1 MNTPT
6 IGIVGAGNMG
16 RAIAWAMH
24 ELGYNLL
31 ILDKNENC
39 LYECQKHI
47 QNHQHKYVR
56 TTSFDR
62 LQKCDAVISSL
73 PYHQNI
79 NLANFCINNKIRYF
93 DLGGNVQV
101 STTINEYAM
110 DHSEAVIMT
119 DLGLAPGW
127 VNIIAENMCKTY
139 ISEHNRPPTN
149 IVMMV
154 GGLPQNPSNTLKYG
168 CTWSYDG
175 LINEYKD
182 NCIILYNGEQVSVP
196 AMEGYEFPIVDTEGL
211 GPLEAFYTSGGIAH
225 TISTMQKRG
234 VLNCSYKTIR
244 YPGHHQIVKFLI
256 QESGLTDKSIIDIF
270 KKSCPPQQD
279 IVIIKVITD
288 DVTMT
293 QVIKSDEK
301 FSAMQKATAFPVAAM
316 ADTALTESLTKPFL
330 KYDDVP
336 YAQFNKVL
344 RKLMDCSSG

>member
-1 MNTPT
+1 MNAPN

-24 ELGYNLL
+24 KLDYDLI
-31 ILDKNENC
+31 ILDKDENG
-39 LYECQKHI
+39 LYQCQKYI
-47 QNHQHKYVR
+47 QNNRHKFVR

-62 LQKCDAVISSL
+62 LQKCEAVISSL

-79 NLANFCINNKIRYF
+79 DLANFCINNKIRYF
-93 DLGGNVQV
+93 DLGGNIQV
-101 STTINEYAM
+101 SETINENAR
-110 DHSEAVIMT
+110 DRSEAVVMT

-127 VNIIAENMCKTY
+127 VNIIAENMCQAYMSK
-139 ISEHNRPPTN
+139 HNRPPNN

-154 GGLPQNPSNTLKYG
+154 GGLPQEPNNTLKYS

-182 NCIILYNGEQVSVP
+182 NCIILYNGEQISVP
-196 AMEGYEFPIVDTEGL
+196 AMEGYEFPIDDTEGL

-256 QESGLTDKSIIDIF
+256 QESGLSNKSIIDIF
-270 KKSCPPQQD
+270 KRTCPPQKD

-288 DVTMT
+288 DETMT

-301 FSAMQKATAFPVAAM
+301 FSAMQKATAFPIVAA
-316 ADTALTESLTKPFL
+316 AHTVAISDIDRQVL
-330 KYDDVP
+330 KYSDLNYP
-336 YAQFNKVL
+336 QFNKIL
-344 RKLMDCSSG
+344 DTLMDDA